1 MSSPGINHKN
11 VFAWNTVRTPRE
23 LLVSCNSHSVSLKQP
38 PARVE
43 RRGLEQL
50 APDRRVKVR
59 VRARIRARLSSTA
72 LVSGYII
79 RVRVKGAGVG
89 VGLGLPPLAP
99 PLHDEIGLLSLL
111 G

>member
-1 MSSPGINHKN
+1 M
-11 VFAWNTVRTPRE
+11 
-23 LLVSCNSHSVSLKQP
+23 SCNSHSVSLKQP

-79 RVRVKGAGVG
+79 RVRVKRGWRRGRVRISA
-89 VGLGLPPLAP
+89 ARTAAA
-99 PLHDEIGLLSLL
+99 
-111 G
+111 